1 MWPDENWRNW
11 RLVAKLDPDK
21 PVTGEILT
29 VIKHPGFNAVVV
41 GGTQGITFDNSFRLV
56 EAIKS
61 SGYTGPLV
69 QEISSASAVVAGVDA
84 HFIPFVINAGDK
96 KWFSDYYLE
105 AIKVFGRLIDW
116 GRVLTE
122 GYIICNRNSAAGRL
136 TGVGEVGLDDALA
149 YAAMA
154 EGIYNFPLLYI
165 EYSGR
170 FGDPDLVK
178 AVAGSR
184 DKIHLVYGGG
194 ISDVAKA
201 QAMAGFVD
209 TLIIGN
215 VLYDDWR
222 SALEIAGF
230 VHDRGPGKKQ
240 GTG

>member
-1 MWPDENWRNW
+1 MWPDKNWRHW

-21 PVTGEILT
+21 PITREILS

-41 GGTQGITFDNSFRLV
+41 GGTQGITFDNSFRLFEV
-56 EAIKS
+56 IRS
-61 SGYTGPLV
+61 SGYTGQLV
-69 QEISSASAVVAGVDA
+69 QEISNPAAVVAGVDA

-105 AIKVFGRLIDW
+105 AVKSFGKLIDW

-122 GYIICNRNSAAGRL
+122 GYIICNRNSAAARL
-136 TGVGEVGLDDALA
+136 TEAGEVGLDDALA

-170 FGDPDLVK
+170 YGDPALVK
-178 AVAGSR
+178 AVSGSR
-184 DKIHLVYGGG
+184 RKIHLVYGGG

-201 QAMAGFVD
+201 QAIAGLVD

-222 SALEIAGF
+222 SALEIARF
-230 VHDRGPGKKQ
+230 IHDSFQCGNN
-240 GTG
+240 TE